1 MKKIYSL
8 FVFAIASLMLAS
20 CDDDY
25 TEITNSIQVVKSE
38 TTIDA
43 TGGSANITLTG
54 EGLTATSAA
63 DWLTATMNG
72 NVLTATATANPT
84 RESRASHIDVKAA
97 NGDTYLVSIVQTGGV
112 LSLSTNNLTVG
123 KSGGKGNIDILAAGP
138 AVTVESS
145 CDWITS
151 TVNGNTIEVTIAPC
165 TEKRRLGSLTI
176 KSGGVEETVTI
187 GQLDFAKQFPDN
199 YIFVYFDDEEL
210 EWFYLDAPVSETGM
224 TITPFKNQQSY
235 VIPLTINKTAETIKT
250 ANCGTYLGEYQA
262 TPSVKFYCYLAWGY
276 GNKWSTSYVTDAAVN
291 GKLSVAKLKSGK
303 TVTRIDWEGQYTLT
317 DEPHDIENWFI
328 WSMSEKEFNNDYS
341 EGYLV
346 KFSTPYLMSTDEA
359 TTNAKMKKMNDG
371 VRELP
376 NGQVAYP
383 AKLKNILRPIPMN

>member
-8 FVFAIASLMLAS
+8 FVFAIACLMLAS

-43 TGGSANITLTG
+43 AGGSVNITLTG

-123 KSGGKGNIDILAAGP
+123 ESGGKYNIDILGGGS

-145 CDWITS
+145 FDWITP

-165 TEKRRLGSLTI
+165 TEKRRLGSFTI

-187 GQLDFAKQFPDN
+187 GQFDFAKQFPGN
-199 YIFVYFDDEEL
+199 YVFVYFDDEEL
-210 EWFYLDAPVSETGM
+210 EWFYLDVPVSETGM

-235 VIPLTINKTAETIKT
+235 VIPLTIDKTAETIKT
-250 ANCGTYLGEYQA
+250 ANCGTYLGEFKA
-262 TPSVKFYCYLAWGY
+262 TKATYYCYLAWGS
-276 GNKWSTSYVTDAAVN
+276 GTKWSTATVTNAAVN

-303 TVTRIDWEGQYTLT
+303 TVTRIDWEGKYTVNNVTYEIEHWLIQAMSKKQFTT
-317 DEPHDIENWFI
+317 DN
-328 WSMSEKEFNNDYS
+328 SK
-341 EGYLV
+341 GYIV
-346 KFSTPYLMSTDEA
+346 KFTTPYLMSTDEA
-359 TTNAKMKKMNDG
+359 TTNAKMKKTKG
-371 VRELP
+371 CVRELP

-383 AKLKNILRPIPMN
+383 AILKNILRPMN